1 MTFSVLYGE
10 DVDVAFLSKLDP
22 VDEACDEPK
31 YWGEA
36 ANTIARYEKNR
47 QQFVFVLDDAT
58 QELAGYINFFPCEEG
73 LYKDNLSECD
83 YIRDDDITPDEVAPY
98 RHDENHLF
106 IISLCVHPRYQGG
119 GVIKLLTDGFIAYLN
134 RLEEQGYPITD
145 IIGTA
150 VSPHG
155 KKALRNMLF
164 RELRQLSDGNTVFI
178 CDDTHL
184 EKLLLNDLFFPS
196 YKADYWMMIPL
207 AEHEA
212 NLRVSR
218 LLEECQ
224 ANGPQGEGEDAQLGV
239 QMVEALQ
246 ERLSYEC
253 SNKVVEDIELACLGS
268 FDFLHT
274 TDDYKGMEDPDQ
286 ETVVNTNRGTA
297 VLVAHR
303 KTHMFILAVMLP
315 RYANSVTQ
323 MEDQVSYGYVR
334 IRDPRNPQQFVSFY
348 EYLRLTYGLHRCG
361 QPKNLLYLS
370 NLPATQQE
378 LANMLAAEAVDN
390 YGRTYTLKSPEL
402 NELAATDR
410 SQYEDY
416 QVYLSSRAIV
426 YVPCKFAPDA
436 ELRMQDIS
444 DYLFVVII
452 TLFQNTALEKVNN
465 RVTVILEE
473 RSDISPRVKLAIDEE
488 YGKTVRFWE
497 DQNFKYLAAQY
508 ESQAIREAFL
518 NAEIRDMYNEHQE
531 YLEHVVSVK
540 AAIADNRNATILSV
554 AATVLAVISIK
565 PFIVDLLKA
574 LYEFLGIEAV
584 YAETSVSFGLFG
596 GIVVFLLLALLY
608 MRRKGNNHRFG
619 QGR

>member
-1 MTFSVLYGE
+1 
-10 DVDVAFLSKLDP
+10 
-22 VDEACDEPK
+22 
-31 YWGEA
+31 
-36 ANTIARYEKNR
+36 
-47 QQFVFVLDDAT
+47 
-58 QELAGYINFFPCEEG
+58 
-73 LYKDNLSECD
+73 
-83 YIRDDDITPDEVAPY
+83 
-98 RHDENHLF
+98 
-106 IISLCVHPRYQGG
+106 
-119 GVIKLLTDGFIAYLN
+119 
-134 RLEEQGYPITD
+134 
-145 IIGTA
+145 
-150 VSPHG
+150 
-155 KKALRNMLF
+155 
-164 RELRQLSDGNTVFI
+164 
-178 CDDTHL
+178 
-184 EKLLLNDLFFPS
+184 
-196 YKADYWMMIPL
+196 MMIPL

-224 ANGPQGEGEDAQLGV
+224 ANGPQGEGEDAQLGA

-253 SNKVVEDIELACLGS
+253 TNKVVEDIELACLGS

-274 TDDYKGMEDPDQ
+274 TDDYKGLEDPDQ

-426 YVPCKFAPDA
+426 YVPFKFAPDA

-584 YAETSVSFGLFG
+584 YAETSVSFGLLG

-608 MRRKGNNHRFG
+608 MRRKGNDHRFG

>member
-1 MTFSVLYGE
+1 
-10 DVDVAFLSKLDP
+10 
-22 VDEACDEPK
+22 
-31 YWGEA
+31 
-36 ANTIARYEKNR
+36 
-47 QQFVFVLDDAT
+47 
-58 QELAGYINFFPCEEG
+58 
-73 LYKDNLSECD
+73 
-83 YIRDDDITPDEVAPY
+83 
-98 RHDENHLF
+98 
-106 IISLCVHPRYQGG
+106 
-119 GVIKLLTDGFIAYLN
+119 
-134 RLEEQGYPITD
+134 
-145 IIGTA
+145 
-150 VSPHG
+150 
-155 KKALRNMLF
+155 
-164 RELRQLSDGNTVFI
+164 
-178 CDDTHL
+178 
-184 EKLLLNDLFFPS
+184 
-196 YKADYWMMIPL
+196 MMIPL

-224 ANGPQGEGEDAQLGV
+224 ANGPQGEGEDAQLGAR
-239 QMVEALQ
+239 MVEALQ

-253 SNKVVEDIELACLGS
+253 TNKVVEDIELACLGS

-274 TDDYKGMEDPDQ
+274 TDDYKGLEDPDQ

-426 YVPCKFAPDA
+426 YVPCEFAPDA

-554 AATVLAVISIK
+554 VATVLAVISIQ
-565 PFIVDLLKA
+565 PFIVGLLKA

-584 YAETSVSFGLFG
+584 YAETSVNFGLFG

-608 MRRKGNNHRFG
+608 MRRKGNDHRFG